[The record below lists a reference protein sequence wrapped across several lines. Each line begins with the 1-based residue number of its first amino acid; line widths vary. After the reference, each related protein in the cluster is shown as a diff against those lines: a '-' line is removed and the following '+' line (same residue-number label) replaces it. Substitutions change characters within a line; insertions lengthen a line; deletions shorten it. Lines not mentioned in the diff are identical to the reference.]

1 MGPITRAM
9 LDHAENAR
17 LLYQEHLLRLRAML
31 RAGARVE
38 GDILLNRTALSADTA
53 PLAIDPREFG
63 PEWTAKMRVLLQF
76 DAGGRAERLKTW
88 WSMLDAFERSAD
100 LAAEANRRDMRDA
113 RSFARTARYLDSV
126 MRLRL
131 GIWWLRT
138 AGIMYKLHLPTAAGA
153 AARALEYLKPSL
165 QALLRAPAPAVIP
178 IR

>member
-1 MGPITRAM
+1 M

-38 GDILLNRTALSADTA
+38 GDILLNRTALSADTT

-76 DAGGRAERLKTW
+76 DAGGRAQRLKTW

-113 RSFARTARYLDSV
+113 RSFAKTARYLDCV
-126 MRLRL
+126 MHLRL

-138 AGIMYKLHLPTAAGA
+138 AGIMYKLHVPTAAGA

-165 QALLRAPAPAVIP
+165 QALVRPPAAAVIP